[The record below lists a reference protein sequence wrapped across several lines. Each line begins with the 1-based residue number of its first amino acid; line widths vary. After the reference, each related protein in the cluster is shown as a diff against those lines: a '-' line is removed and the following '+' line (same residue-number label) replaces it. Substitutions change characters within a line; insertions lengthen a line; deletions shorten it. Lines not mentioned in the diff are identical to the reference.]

1 MATPEEAQ
9 PAPEEEQPPARVA
22 AAQSMIDDA
31 EALLT
36 ALAPA
41 GAEPAQKDPF
51 DTSAPMNSV
60 MAVAEALLDKYD
72 DQHRVA
78 AERFMQEDERT
89 LAGCRRQR
97 ERKAAALEEE
107 KEQLDGS
114 EERQGR
120 MAQGLAQLDEMIAEL
135 EQKIEG
141 GLESYGY
148 HPTDV
153 AVENAARK
161 AHEMAERQRIR
172 HRRATAPKWGWKKQE
187 ERDSM
192 LKGSF
197 DGRTIAFDGSETA
210 AERLDRLLGV
220 ATQLEHPGID
230 RDGIATMKDYIRSGR
245 FDEAHYINIW
255 AGRLEEM
262 GCLIEKLYPLPAP
275 EPEPEPEP
283 ESEAE
288 AEAGPEPEPE
298 PEQQPEQDAGPA
310 GGGAVDMTVVFAD
323 SHSDAEQLDILLAK
337 ATELEH
343 PGIDPEGIETM
354 KGFIEA
360 GRFPHAHYIK
370 MWAKRLE
377 DMGVK
382 IQRGGAAPS
391 AAAAPEGPESPEQAG
406 EQGEAASPPAVE
418 ESEELSVAAA
428 SPTQPGAAAPEMEV
442 GDVSPIAGA
451 IDASASV
458 AAQVNETPMRAQAR
472 QMADE
477 LDNVLGRQQPSGEG

>member
-1 MATPEEAQ
+1 
-9 PAPEEEQPPARVA
+9 
-22 AAQSMIDDA
+22 
-31 EALLT
+31 
-36 ALAPA
+36 
-41 GAEPAQKDPF
+41 
-51 DTSAPMNSV
+51 
-60 MAVAEALLDKYD
+60 
-72 DQHRVA
+72 
-78 AERFMQEDERT
+78 
-89 LAGCRRQR
+89 
-97 ERKAAALEEE
+97 
-107 KEQLDGS
+107 
-114 EERQGR
+114 
-120 MAQGLAQLDEMIAEL
+120 
-135 EQKIEG
+135 
-141 GLESYGY
+141 
-148 HPTDV
+148 
-153 AVENAARK
+153 
-161 AHEMAERQRIR
+161 
-172 HRRATAPKWGWKKQE
+172 
-187 ERDSM
+187 
-192 LKGSF
+192 
-197 DGRTIAFDGSETA
+197 
-210 AERLDRLLGV
+210 
-220 ATQLEHPGID
+220 
-230 RDGIATMKDYIRSGR
+230 
-245 FDEAHYINIW
+245 
-255 AGRLEEM
+255 
-262 GCLIEKLYPLPAP
+262 
-275 EPEPEPEP
+275 
-283 ESEAE
+283 
-288 AEAGPEPEPE
+288 
-298 PEQQPEQDAGPA
+298 
-310 GGGAVDMTVVFAD
+310 MTVVFAD

-391 AAAAPEGPESPEQAG
+391 AAAAPEGPESPEQAA